1 MWADFIISGIVA
13 KIIKHEIGKIS
24 EITAIIVIP
33 YAMAGNTHKI
43 EHEFCFPRLI
53 TSVFLPFALSAS

>member
-1 MWADFIISGIVA
+1 MSGIGA
-13 KIIKHEIGKIS
+13 KIIKHETGKIS
-24 EITAIIVIP
+24 EITAVIVIP
-33 YAMAGNTHKI
+33 YAIPGNTHKI